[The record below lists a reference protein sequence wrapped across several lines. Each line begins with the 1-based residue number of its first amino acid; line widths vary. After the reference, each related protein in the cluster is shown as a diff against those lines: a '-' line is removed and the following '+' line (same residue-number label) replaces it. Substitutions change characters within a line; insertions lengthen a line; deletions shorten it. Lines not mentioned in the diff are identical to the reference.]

1 MPFEY
6 YRLTVEEPT
15 SYRKQAENSSSVMFV
30 PRSTPDESTEAQR
43 ELVTEQQND
52 VDSFHSAVVEE
63 FRLQRDQLPE
73 AGTLDI
79 PSGFIFPLTFTSWR
93 QYMMTHDPTVEL
105 VSNMDHEL
113 TIKLLIYST
122 KWLSP
127 RIPQRLSQWM
137 YAIMTRVSEPLEA
150 SDVSVLRDLAKR
162 AKTLTHRDQ
171 LDDTTLFTLQFV
183 ITIVGAVF
191 GQRDLLS

>member
-1 MPFEY
+1 
-6 YRLTVEEPT
+6 
-15 SYRKQAENSSSVMFV
+15 MFV
-30 PRSTPDESTEAQR
+30 PRSTPDESTEAP
-43 ELVTEQQND
+43 EEPVTEQQND

-63 FRLQRDQLPE
+63 FTLQRDQLPE

-183 ITIVGAVF
+183 INIVGGVF

>member
-1 MPFEY
+1 
-6 YRLTVEEPT
+6 
-15 SYRKQAENSSSVMFV
+15 
-30 PRSTPDESTEAQR
+30 
-43 ELVTEQQND
+43 
-52 VDSFHSAVVEE
+52 
-63 FRLQRDQLPE
+63 
-73 AGTLDI
+73 
-79 PSGFIFPLTFTSWR
+79 
-93 QYMMTHDPTVEL
+93 MMTHDPTVEL

-162 AKTLTHRDQ
+162 AKTLSNRDQ